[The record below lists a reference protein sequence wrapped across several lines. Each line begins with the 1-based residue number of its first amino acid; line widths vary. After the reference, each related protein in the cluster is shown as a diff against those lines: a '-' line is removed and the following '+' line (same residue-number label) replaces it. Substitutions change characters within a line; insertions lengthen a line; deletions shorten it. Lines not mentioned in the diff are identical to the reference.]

1 MIFIGSK
8 SIMINFL
15 KKDSLKLILIN
26 ILGLYLF
33 AKMTEDVLNS
43 ELITKIDLWVYEH
56 ITNLYSPTL
65 NKIIIFISSANN
77 LSQIIFISVLFL
89 IYFFYKKMYSQII
102 FFIISIV
109 GSSLLFILIKQIIK
123 KERPLSNIIEIG
135 GYSFP
140 SGHATLSTTLVF
152 CIYLIFKDKVK
163 YKKSFVLI
171 LISYALSISFSR
183 VYLHVHYLSDVI
195 AGIGLGTVWVSFI
208 YLIFILKNK
217 EKNETKI

>member
-1 MIFIGSK
+1 MID
-8 SIMINFL
+8 FL

-56 ITNLYSPTL
+56 ITNLYSPTFS
-65 NKIIIFISSANN
+65 KIIVFISWLNN
-77 LSQIIFISVLFL
+77 LSQIIFISILFL
-89 IYFFYKKMYSQII
+89 VYLFYKKMYPQII
-102 FFIISIV
+102 FFTISML
-109 GSSLLFILIKQIIK
+109 GSGLLFALIKEIVK
-123 KERPLSNIIEIG
+123 RERPLSNIIEIG

-140 SGHATLSTTLVF
+140 SGHATLSTTLTF

-171 LISYALSISFSR
+171 LISYPLVISFSR

-195 AGIGLGTVWVSFI
+195 AGIGLGLVWVSLI
-208 YLIFILKNK
+208 YLIFIFKNK